1 MELAGLIKKSNYIIA
16 NDTGPAH
23 MAAHLGKEGTVI
35 FGHHTTPKKVS
46 IETDR
51 FKAIMIDNLKNLSAE
66 KVYQEIVERIKLI
79 N

>member
-1 MELAGLIKKSNYIIA
+1 
-16 NDTGPAH
+16 